1 MDTKHIWIGLP
12 LESLLQKDPHR
23 IKSLVKDYGRDI
35 SVLTRTDVRTAL
47 FYLDDQVEDLF
58 ALATKI
64 CFNLDKEL
72 VVVTRDDYIKLES
85 VTQTKNRL
93 IKLDKTRCPS
103 QLLLKHL
110 TNIKEK
116 AFKESPA
123 TSNRLTKID
132 SFIDTNISRDIR
144 EEEVANLANF
154 STTYFSKFFRKHKKI
169 SFQEYLSNKRVEL
182 SKQLL
187 ASQPSEKVSSIAFQ
201 VGYSDVSYFN
211 RVFKK
216 HTSLTPTEYRQNV
229 VR

>member
-1 MDTKHIWIGLP
+1 MDRKHVWLGLP
-12 LESLLQKDPHR
+12 LKLVLQDDPYQVSAGCDDH
-23 IKSLVKDYGRDI
+23 GRDI
-35 SVLTRTDVRTAL
+35 SILTSPDVRSATFFL
-47 FYLDDQVEDLF
+47 SEEVEELYE
-58 ALATKI
+58 LASKI
-64 CFNLDKEL
+64 CSNLGKSLTVITNDLYDTSKYSRTNASCFVRLNGEAPL
-72 VVVTRDDYIKLES
+72 GLQLHRAL
-85 VTQTKNRL
+85 NRNPV
-93 IKLDKTRCPS
+93 RVS
-103 QLLLKHL
+103 G
-110 TNIKEK
+110 
-116 AFKESPA
+116 
-123 TSNRLTKID
+123 SNTTIRLSKID
-132 SFIDTNISRDIR
+132 VFIDKNINRDIR

-169 SFQEYLSNKRVEL
+169 SFQEYLSTKRVEL

>member
-1 MDTKHIWIGLP
+1 MVGLP
-12 LESLLQKDPHR
+12 LKSVLRDDPHQ
-23 IKSLVKDYGRDI
+23 VKAGCNDHGRDI
-35 SVLTRTDVRTAL
+35 SVLTSAEVQSAIFFLSEEVEELFELANKICSNLGKSLTVITSDVYDTSKCSKHSVIKFVRL
-47 FYLDDQVEDLF
+47 KEDKSKSLQLSH
-58 ALATKI
+58 ALADRVTKGP
-64 CFNLDKEL
+64 CNNA
-72 VVVTRDDYIKLES
+72 T
-85 VTQTKNRL
+85 NRL
-93 IKLDKTRCPS
+93 S
-103 QLLLKHL
+103 
-110 TNIKEK
+110 
-116 AFKESPA
+116 
-123 TSNRLTKID
+123 KID
-132 SFIDTNISRDIR
+132 VFIAKNIYRDIR

-187 ASQPSEKVSSIAFQ
+187 TSQPREKVSSIAFQ